1 MVCAVARPT
10 VLPPPASDST
20 VDSVSTSSV
29 SLTVQSAHAPN
40 SVHVSGPARYTE
52 YNQN

>member
-29 SLTVQSAHAPN
+29 SLTVQSAHAHN